1 MGLASGTRL
10 GPYEIVAPIGAG
22 GMGEVY
28 RAHDARLKR
37 DVAIKVLPQLF
48 STDEERLARFARE
61 AQVLAALNHP
71 NIAGI
76 YGIEDAGEVRALV
89 MEFVEGVTLAQR
101 LTQGPLPLDEAIPIA
116 RQIADALEAAHEKG
130 IIHRDLKPA
139 NIAFTA
145 EGQVK
150 VLDFGLAKALEPEG
164 GSDPSHSP
172 TLTMRGTQA
181 GVILGTAAYM
191 SPEQARGRA
200 ADKRTDVWAFGCV
213 LYEMLTA
220 KRAFDGE
227 DVTDIIA
234 AVVRGEPDW
243 NALPSDVPAQI
254 RLLIMRCLVKDRKQR
269 ISDIGVARFLMAET
283 IPAPPTPAA
292 GAAIAPPRASRKR
305 VALATSVGLLAG
317 VALTAL
323 GVWAASKLLPSSPAQ
338 PMRFPIVLPQPL
350 ALQGVDRDI
359 AISPAGTHIVY
370 RAGSGQ
376 AHLVIRAI
384 DQLDAQPLTATT
396 GGRQPFFSPDGRW
409 VGFFTNAELKK
420 ASILGGPAIT
430 LCRFSGPPRG
440 ASWGDDD
447 TIVFATND
455 LATGLQ
461 RVSGGGG
468 EPTTLTTPDT
478 AREGDHV
485 FPFVLPGGRGVLF
498 TIPAPAGQQEN
509 AQVAVFDLRTNQ
521 SKTLVRGG
529 SDATYVNSGHL
540 VYAAAGTLRAVRFD
554 VERLE
559 VTSDPV
565 PVVEQVVAS
574 GIGAA
579 NYAVSR
585 GGTLIFVAGTGA
597 VGVQRA
603 LVWVNR
609 QGREEP
615 IKAPPRA
622 YTIARLSPDGTRI
635 ALDIRDQEQDIWVWD
650 LARQTLTRL
659 TVDPATDWS
668 PLWTPDSRRILFSSA
683 RAGPPSIYWQA
694 ADGTGAVERLTNSPV
709 AQFAHSLTPDGTRG
723 LLFETGP
730 KTGPDIVSFTLARP
744 STGRA
749 EQTQGATGSRSAVA
763 TAEPS
768 AASGA
773 AHARTEALIQTTF
786 IEWLAEI
793 SPDGRWLAYATNES
807 GQFEI
812 HVRPFPNVN
821 DGRWPISTGGGTKPV
836 WSRNGREL
844 FYLDGTNNLMSVPV
858 QTTGPAFTAGNPVKL
873 LDGRYY
879 VGAPPN
885 RAYDVSPDG
894 QRFLMIKDSATSDP
908 TQNAAPPSLVV
919 VLNWFEELKTRVR

>member
-1 MGLASGTRL
+1 
-10 GPYEIVAPIGAG
+10 
-22 GMGEVY
+22 
-28 RAHDARLKR
+28 
-37 DVAIKVLPQLF
+37 
-48 STDEERLARFARE
+48 
-61 AQVLAALNHP
+61 VLAALNHP

-145 EGQVK
+145 DGQVK

-227 DVTDIIA
+227 DVTDTIA

-243 NALPSDVPAQI
+243 NALPGDVPAQI

-283 IPAPPTPAA
+283 IPAPHTPAA
-292 GAAIAPPRASRKR
+292 VAAIPHPRASRKR
-305 VALATSVGLLAG
+305 LTLATSAGLLVG
-317 VALTAL
+317 VALTAI
-323 GVWAASKLLPSSPAQ
+323 GVWAASRLVPPPPAQ
-338 PMRFPIVLPQPL
+338 PMRFAITLPQPL
-350 ALQGVDRDI
+350 TLQGVDRDI

-376 AHLVIRAI
+376 PHLVVRAI
-384 DQLDAQPLTATT
+384 DQLEAQSLTATT
-396 GGRQPFFSPDGRW
+396 GARQPFFSPDGRW
-409 VGFFTNAELKK
+409 VGFFTNTELKK
-420 ASILGGPAIT
+420 ASVLGGPAIT
-430 LCRFSGPPRG
+430 LCRYSGPPRG
-440 ASWGDDD
+440 ASWAEDD
-447 TIVFATND
+447 TITFATND
-455 LATGLQ
+455 PNIGLQ
-461 RVSGGGG
+461 RVSAGGG
-468 EPTTLTTPDT
+468 EPATLTTPDN
-478 AREGDHV
+478 AHGEVDHF

-498 TIPAPAGQQEN
+498 TIPAPASQQEN

-521 SKTLVRGG
+521 SKTLIRGG

-540 VYAAAGTLRAVRFD
+540 IYAAAGTLRAVPFD

-565 PVVEQVVAS
+565 PVVEQVATSPV
-574 GIGAA
+574 GAA

-585 GGTLIFVAGTGA
+585 GGTLIFVGGTGA
-597 VGVQRA
+597 VGIQRT
-603 LVWVNR
+603 LVWVTR

-622 YTIARLSPDGTRI
+622 YTIARLSPDRTRI

-683 RAGPPSIYWQA
+683 RAGAPNVYWQA
-694 ADGTGAVERLTNSPV
+694 ADGTGAVERLTNSPLP
-709 AQFAHSLTPDGTRG
+709 QFAHSLTPDATRV

-730 KTGPDIVSFTLARP
+730 KTGPDIVSFMLTRP

-749 EQTQGATGSRSAVA
+749 EQTQVATGSGSAVS
-763 TAEPS
+763 TVKPS

-807 GQFEI
+807 GPFEI

-821 DGRWPISTGGGTKPV
+821 DGRWPISTGGGSKPV
-836 WSRNGREL
+836 WARNGREL

-858 QTTGPAFTAGNPVKL
+858 QTTGLAFSAGNPVKL
-873 LDGRYY
+873 LEGRYY

-894 QRFLMIKDSATSDP
+894 QRFLMIKDSATSDQ

-919 VLNWFEELKTRVR
+919 VLNWFEELKTRVK